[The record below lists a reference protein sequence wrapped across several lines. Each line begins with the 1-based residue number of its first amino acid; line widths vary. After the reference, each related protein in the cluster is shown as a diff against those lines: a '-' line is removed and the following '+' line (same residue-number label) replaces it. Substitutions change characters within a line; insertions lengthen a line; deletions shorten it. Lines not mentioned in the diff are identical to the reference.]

1 MRTSSLFRRAK
12 TRLPSLAD
20 ELVNVGRVGK
30 PHGLEGAFVVEEAS
44 DEPERYA
51 VGTALHV
58 GGKRA
63 TIIES
68 KRAGG
73 RPVIRLDRDV
83 PRGAALEVDRAELPP
98 PDEGEYYVFQLVGL
112 DVEEEGGR
120 RLGKVMEV
128 APGPANDVLEL
139 EGGVALPLVDACVQE
154 VDLAAGRIL
163 VRRGFADA
171 D

>member
-1 MRTSSLFRRAK
+1 VT
-12 TRLPSLAD
+12 D
-20 ELVNVGRVGK
+20 LVTVGRVGK
-30 PHGLEGAFVVEEAS
+30 AHGLEGAFVIEDGS
-44 DEPERYA
+44 DDPDRYTVCATLLVDGEP
-51 VGTALHV
+51 
-58 GGKRA
+58 A
-63 TIIES
+63 TIVES

-83 PRGAALEVDRAELPP
+83 PRGAALEVDRAALPP

-120 RLGKVMEV
+120 RLGKVVEV
-128 APGPANDVLEL
+128 APGPANDVLEV

-154 VDLAAGRIL
+154 VDLVAGRIL

>member
-1 MRTSSLFRRAK
+1 L
-12 TRLPSLAD
+12 LPLAGD
-20 ELVNVGRVGK
+20 LVTVGRVGK

-44 DEPERYA
+44 DDPERYA
-51 VGTALHV
+51 VGATLEV
-58 GGKRA
+58 NGEPA
-63 TIIES
+63 TILES

-83 PRGAALEVDRAELPP
+83 PRGADLQVQRAELPA

-112 DVEEEGGR
+112 QVEEEGGR
-120 RLGKVMEV
+120 ALGRVVEV

-139 EGGVALPLVDACVQE
+139 DGGLALPLVDACVQE

-163 VRRGFADA
+163 VRRGFASA